1 MLRKLSA
8 GALTSAFLLVGAVAC
23 DDDDETG
30 PDLETSFTA
39 TLTGAAERPT
49 PVTTNATG
57 TATVTINDAN
67 STITFSVSV
76 SNLLSPTSSHIHVGT
91 TAEAGPI
98 ALSLLATAPPAG
110 VFTGV
115 LASGT
120 LAGSA
125 VVGGET
131 FATLVAKIRSGNAYI
146 NVHTPANPGGEI
158 RGQLVAQ

>member
-76 SNLLSPTSSHIHVGT
+76 TNLLSPTSSHIHVGT